1 MADGELFSTIRRVVF
16 KNLFKQNSGRKGA
29 QMDAK
34 KKTQQG
40 GATAFRLVI
49 RPGEAHV
56 RKKTAPAV
64 RAMPPARLK
73 KPRRRP
79 DWIAEA
85 LDE

>member
-1 MADGELFSTIRRVVF
+1 MNAG
-16 KNLFKQNSGRKGA
+16 
-29 QMDAK
+29 

-40 GATAFRLVI
+40 GSTAFCLVI

-56 RKKTAPAV
+56 RKKTAPAA
-64 RAMPPARLK
+64 RAMTPARLK